1 MMKTL
6 NRSEIFSSKIS
17 KKGNTMLLVTVLEQF
32 HKSLIIVNYH
42 VASQSLATLELTN
55 DYVTKINDPWKY

>member
-1 MMKTL
+1 
-6 NRSEIFSSKIS
+6 
-17 KKGNTMLLVTVLEQF
+17 MLLVTVLEQF